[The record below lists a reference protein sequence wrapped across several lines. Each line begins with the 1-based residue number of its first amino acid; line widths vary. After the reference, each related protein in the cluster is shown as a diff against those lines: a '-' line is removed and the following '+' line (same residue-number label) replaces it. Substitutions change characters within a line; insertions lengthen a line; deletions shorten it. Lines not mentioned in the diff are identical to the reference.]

1 MSFDWSSLIIFS
13 GIINTLIS
21 FAILILKKSKYKIKF
36 LIWIILILALVGVI
50 LLEKIIRFSDLV
62 ASYPELLFI
71 SSPLFFF
78 ILPMIFLF
86 QKSLIRTL
94 KYWYLHF
101 LIPVILLILLLPTIA
116 MDNSDKLKM
125 YFTEG
130 INDPIWII
138 VFYLLFAIFYIG
150 KTLIENRKHKEELLN
165 EYASNDVELQLF
177 STQLVFL
184 SSMLMIIIPVS
195 LSIQYLDFNAEL
207 ADKWLFILFS
217 IIPHLILISILA
229 NNNIGDY
236 TIELTEDEK
245 QKSTNSKDENLE
257 TLKSELLYFMLNQ
270 KPYLNQNLNLQGL
283 ANLINWNRSDLSMI
297 INKGFEKNFYDFIN
311 EYRLNL
317 VIEKLHN
324 GEYKN
329 YSLDYIVSESGFK
342 NYTSFYRIFKRN
354 KQESPNSY
362 VKRLKKN
369 TNTLHNI

>member
-283 ANLINWNRSDLSMI
+283 ANLINWNRSDLSII